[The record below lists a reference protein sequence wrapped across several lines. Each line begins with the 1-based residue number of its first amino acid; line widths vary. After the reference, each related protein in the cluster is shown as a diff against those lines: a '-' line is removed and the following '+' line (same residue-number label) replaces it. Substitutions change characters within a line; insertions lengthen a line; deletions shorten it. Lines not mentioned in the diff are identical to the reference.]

1 LDLTLPRYHPPVK
14 RSVTIDRHQTS
25 ISLEPAF
32 WDLLKDAATLRGI
45 AVNALVAKIDVE
57 RMKSPTPPGLAS
69 AIRLWLLAKQAG
81 QLGDVQQRWANKEHY
96 AALGQLM
103 FDAIHA
109 EPSPYTAAQR
119 DAWMQFPRKGADWD
133 ARLAK
138 QAIVM
143 ARDGEDIVGFMSL
156 DLANEVNPANQGY
169 IDFAYILPEARG
181 SGLFQ
186 KLYQWIEA
194 RAIEHGYDN
203 LNTHASLAAQPAF
216 RKAGFSVV
224 AEESVE
230 IGDQMLR
237 RFAME
242 RPIS

>member
-1 LDLTLPRYHPPVK
+1 MTPPRYHPPVK

-32 WDLLKDAATLRGI
+32 WDLLKDAAASRGI

-57 RMKSPTPPGLAS
+57 RIKSPTPPGLAS
-69 AIRLWLLAKQAG
+69 AIRLWLLAKHAG
-81 QLGDVQQRWANKEHY
+81 QLGDVQMRWATKANYE
-96 AALGQLM
+96 ALGQLVY
-103 FDAIHA
+103 DAVHA
-109 EPSPYTAAQR
+109 EPSRYTAAQR
-119 DAWMQFPRKGADWD
+119 HAWMPEPRNGADWD

-143 ARDGEDIVGFMSL
+143 ARDGENILGFMSL
-156 DLANEVNPANQGY
+156 DLANEVNPAHQGY

-194 RAIEHGYDN
+194 RAIAHGFDS

-216 RKAGFSVV
+216 SKAGFSVV
-224 AEESVE
+224 EEEIVE
-230 IGDQMLR
+230 IGDQHLR

-242 RPIS
+242 RPIC